1 MATETDAGMTGHL
14 RSVTVT
20 SITSLGG
27 VAAGLLS
34 GYFASGPTDRL
45 GLVILLAMTL
55 LNLGIMRVVGVDVED
70 FSAKDH
76 LFNAFMTFSLWYV
89 TWGVLLTSGVSF

>member
-1 MATETDAGMTGHL
+1 MATETEAGLTGHV

-20 SITSLGG
+20 TITALGG

-34 GYFASGPTDRL
+34 AFLAESATDQI
-45 GLVILLAMTL
+45 GLAILLAAL
-55 LNLGIMRVVGVDVED
+55 LANLGLMRVVGVDVAN
-70 FSAKDH
+70 FGAKDH
-76 LFNAFMTFSLWYV
+76 LYNAFMTFSLWYV